1 MKHILATTFLTA
13 AMLVATAFVAQAD
26 DRNIPEKIRD
36 AAHETKAVIVGTANH
51 AGKVTRAAWFKTKA
65 YLGEDMPVYRE
76 GAHATLAGLAMEI
89 AELKRQTPADS
100 PAYFRTRILSLDQ
113 QHDYLSKRLALL
125 SHEELRE
132 RSAGSRYDFDRC
144 VADLEQAVDQA
155 ANGASMFK
163 MIAGK

>member
-1 MKHILATTFLTA
+1 MKHILASTLLTT
-13 AMLVATAFVAQAD
+13 AMLAASAFVAQAD
-26 DRNIPEKIRD
+26 ERNIPEKIRD
-36 AAHETKAVIVGTANH
+36 AAHGTKDVIVGTARH

-65 YLGEDMPVYRE
+65 YLGDDMPVYRE

-89 AELKRQTPADS
+89 AALKTQTPTGA

-155 ANGASMFK
+155 VNGASMFK
-163 MIAGK
+163 MIADK